1 MNELFQK
8 KSKQGWGGLKIYF
21 FEKKTL
27 VFLDLFD
34 FFFLFNLFLET
45 TILNNK
51 AKVEVLTKPTC
62 TNHLNLEMEP
72 KYLTKSEVQLN
83 PNKSKLR
90 KQSPPLKKK
99 KQTKQNKTKQNK
111 K

>member
-1 MNELFQK
+1 M
-8 KSKQGWGGLKIYF
+8 
-21 FEKKTL
+21 
-27 VFLDLFD
+27 FLDLFD

-90 KQSPPLKKK
+90 KQYPPPPKKN
-99 KQTKQNKTKQNK
+99 KQNKTKQQQQQKKKKKKIKQNK
-111 K
+111 TFWIW